1 MCLPCA
7 GKIRLAEKF
16 LDKVNSLAILD
27 RDVLREWLASRDF
40 SRKGITLT
48 QQKSY

>member
-7 GKIRLAEKF
+7 GKTRLAEKF
-16 LDKVNSLAILD
+16 LDKVTSLAILD